1 MSKQETTDKRGRAA
15 PRNQPF
21 LEEIEAKPFWANL
34 KEHRLTAQRC
44 SSCSHFRFPPQ
55 ALCPKCLSSE
65 FEWAPLSGKGKI
77 YSHVTY
83 RRAWH
88 PAYQDKVPYN
98 VSLVELDEGLRMV
111 SNVIDCEPE
120 KVYVG
125 MTVEVV
131 YEDVG
136 DYTLPK
142 FRPVEKKA

>member
-1 MSKQETTDKRGRAA
+1 MSEQETKDKRGRAA

-98 VSLVELDEGLRMV
+98 VSLVELDEGVRMV
-111 SNVIDCEPE
+111 SNVIDC
-120 KVYVG
+120 KVEEVYTG
-125 MTVEVV
+125 MPVEVV

-142 FRPVEKKA
+142 FRPVNKKA